1 MEPKPD
7 LKPDINADMK
17 VVIERML
24 ETSDKI
30 IDLCDLIAETL
41 SDDEEQ
47 IGLRTGI
54 KGLFICRKNK

>member
-1 MEPKPD
+1 MEPEPN

-47 IGLRTGI
+47 IGLRTYR